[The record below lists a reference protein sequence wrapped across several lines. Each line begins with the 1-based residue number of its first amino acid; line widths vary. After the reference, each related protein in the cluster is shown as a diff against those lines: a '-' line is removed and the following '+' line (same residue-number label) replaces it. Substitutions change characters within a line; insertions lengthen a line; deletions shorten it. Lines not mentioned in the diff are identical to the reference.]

1 MIVITGRTTTT
12 TITTIVGASLLTM
25 VWAAPALPQSEPL
38 VQQPEPAA
46 AQSKPLL
53 PWLNKLIQ
61 QQEPAAARSKP
72 LTPPM
77 VRPHEQSLQQPPG
90 IPTRPAIANVDFPT
104 DARFLPRQRIQL
116 VDPPYVHP
124 HEQATNQ
131 GPKVMEIRLVVEEK
145 QMVIDE
151 AGTKLMA
158 MTFNGTIPAPAI
170 VVHEGDYVEVTLVN
184 PATNSMPH
192 NIDFHAATGGL
203 GGGDLTLISPGEQA
217 VLRWKATR
225 PGAFVYHCI
234 PGGSMIPW
242 HIMAGMS
249 GLLMVLPRDGLKD
262 GAGRPLHYDR
272 IYYIGEQDFYV
283 PRDKNGKF
291 KTYATHADAFADTM
305 DLMHGLVPT
314 P

>member
-1 MIVITGRTTTT
+1 MIVITGRTTTR

-25 VWAAPALPQSEPL
+25 VWTAPALPQSEPL
-38 VQQPEPAA
+38 LPSLSKPIQQPAA

-61 QQEPAAARSKP
+61 QPEPAVAQSKPLTPPTVQPREQPKTPAAAQSKP

-77 VRPHEQSLQQPPG
+77 AHPREQSFQQPPRVA
-90 IPTRPAIANVDFPT
+90 TRPAIASVDFPT
-104 DARFLPRQRIQL
+104 DARYLPRQRIQL
-116 VDPPYVHP
+116 VDPPYVHA

-131 GPKVMEIRLVVEEK
+131 GPKVMEVRLVVEEK

-225 PGAFVYHCI
+225 
-234 PGGSMIPW
+234 
-242 HIMAGMS
+242 
-249 GLLMVLPRDGLKD
+249 
-262 GAGRPLHYDR
+262 
-272 IYYIGEQDFYV
+272 
-283 PRDKNGKF
+283 
-291 KTYATHADAFADTM
+291 
-305 DLMHGLVPT
+305 
-314 P
+314 

>member
-38 VQQPEPAA
+38 LPSLNKPEPAA

-61 QQEPAAARSKP
+61 QQEPAAAQSKPLTPSMVRPREQPKIPAAAQSKSLTPPVAHPREHPIQHLEPAAAQSKP

-77 VRPHEQSLQQPPG
+77 VRPREQSFQQPPG

-104 DARFLPRQRIQL
+104 DARFLPRQRIQP
-116 VDPPYVHP
+116 VDPPYVHA

-131 GPKVMEIRLVVEEK
+131 GPKVMEVRLVVEEK

-158 MTFNGTIPAPAI
+158 MTFNGKI
-170 VVHEGDYVEVTLVN
+170 
-184 PATNSMPH
+184 
-192 NIDFHAATGGL
+192 
-203 GGGDLTLISPGEQA
+203 
-217 VLRWKATR
+217 
-225 PGAFVYHCI
+225 
-234 PGGSMIPW
+234 
-242 HIMAGMS
+242 
-249 GLLMVLPRDGLKD
+249 
-262 GAGRPLHYDR
+262 GRASSR
-272 IYYIGEQDFYV
+272 
-283 PRDKNGKF
+283 
-291 KTYATHADAFADTM
+291 
-305 DLMHGLVPT
+305 
-314 P
+314 

>member
-1 MIVITGRTTTT
+1 MIVITGRTTTG

-38 VQQPEPAA
+38 LPSEPAA

-61 QQEPAAARSKP
+61 QPQPAAAQSKP

-77 VRPHEQSLQQPPG
+77 VRPREQSFQQPPR
-90 IPTRPAIANVDFPT
+90 IATRSAIANGDFLT
-104 DARFLPRQRIQL
+104 DARYLPRQRIQF
-116 VDPPYVHP
+116 VDPPYVHA

-131 GPKVMEIRLVVEEK
+131 GPKVMEVRLVVEEK

-225 PGAFVYHCI
+225 PGAFVYH
-234 PGGSMIPW
+234 
-242 HIMAGMS
+242 
-249 GLLMVLPRDGLKD
+249 
-262 GAGRPLHYDR
+262 
-272 IYYIGEQDFYV
+272 
-283 PRDKNGKF
+283 
-291 KTYATHADAFADTM
+291 
-305 DLMHGLVPT
+305 
-314 P
+314 